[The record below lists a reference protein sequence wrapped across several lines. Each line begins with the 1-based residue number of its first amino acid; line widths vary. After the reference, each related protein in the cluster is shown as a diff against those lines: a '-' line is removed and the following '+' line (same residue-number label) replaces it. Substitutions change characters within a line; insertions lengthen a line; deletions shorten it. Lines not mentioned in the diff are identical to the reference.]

1 VLFFLNFRAIFDFN
15 QTLVIVGVPKEST
28 AGETRVALFPDN
40 VGQLVKAGH
49 SVLLETGAGDASAYL
64 DASYEAAG
72 AKIVKTAAEAFAA
85 DLVVKVQKPSD
96 AEIGLM
102 KEGTVLVSFL
112 WALFNA
118 DLVEKL
124 KAAKITA
131 IGMDAVPRITR
142 AQKMDALSSMSSI
155 AGYKAVLMAADTL
168 GKYMPMLVTAAGTV
182 PPAKAVVLGAGV
194 AGLQAIA
201 TARRLGAVV
210 EASDVRPAVKEQ
222 VESLGGKYID
232 VPFETDEERE
242 TAQGVGGYAKP
253 MPKSWMDRQ
262 AVIVSEKIKAADVVI
277 TTALIPGRPAPKL
290 ISAETMAAMKPGS
303 VIVDLAAEQGGNCAL
318 TQPGKTITVHN
329 VTIVAPLNV
338 PALLPFHASQ
348 LYSKNIKA
356 LLDLLITKEG
366 KLNLDFTDEIIQY
379 STITHAGEIISPLL
393 QKKA

>member
-1 VLFFLNFRAIFDFN
+1 M
-15 QTLVIVGVPKEST
+15 IVGIPKEIT

-40 VGQLVKAGH
+40 VAQLVKAGH
-49 SVLLETGAGDASAYL
+49 SVLVESGAGDESAYL
-64 DASYEAAG
+64 DSAYTAAG
-72 AKIVKTAAEAFAA
+72 ATIVKTAKEAFAA

-96 AEIGLM
+96 AEIGYM
-102 KEGTVLVSFL
+102 KEGTALVSFL

-118 DLVEKL
+118 DLVAKL
-124 KAAKITA
+124 QAAKITSF
-131 IGMDAVPRITR
+131 GMDAVPRITR

-155 AGYKAVLMAADTL
+155 AGYKAVLLGANAL
-168 GKYMPMLVTAAGTV
+168 GKYMPMMVTAAGTV
-182 PPAKAVVLGAGV
+182 APAKVVVLGAGV

-201 TARRLGAVV
+201 TAKRLGAVV
-210 EASDVRPAVKEQ
+210 EATDVRPSVKEQ

-262 AVIVSEKIKAADVVI
+262 AVIVSERIKAADIVI

-290 ISAETMAAMKPGS
+290 IKKDVVAEMKPGS
-303 VIVDLAAEQGGNCAL
+303 VIVDLAAEQGGNCEL
-318 TQPGKTITVHN
+318 TEAGKTTVVHN
-329 VTIVAPLNV
+329 VTILAPTNI

-356 LLDLLITKEG
+356 LLDHLITKEG
-366 KLNLDFTDEIIQY
+366 KLNLDFNDEITKFT
-379 STITHAGEIISPLL
+379 TITHNGEIITPLL